1 MEIISVYLKS
11 THITRKLVKS
21 AGQLYLA
28 VGSLREDKKLEQGE
42 LGVQTDVTWRAK
54 TPNSE
59 RSRLFI
65 YYPAVVAGL
74 PEPSGS
80 N

>member
-11 THITRKLVKS
+11 THTTRKLVKS

-54 TPNSE
+54 TALTTVHLLP
-59 RSRLFI
+59 RSRCWTTR
-65 YYPAVVAGL
+65 A
-74 PEPSGS
+74 
-80 N
+80 